1 MRFGLIGHP
10 LTGSGSPALFSK
22 AYDGRYPYDL
32 IDCASFDEAWA
43 RFMAGYQAVN
53 VTAPFKEQAF
63 ARVLAEGGSVS
74 EDAAA
79 VGAVNIVVRASG
91 QKGPKMT
98 ATPGGNPGLS
108 AKSAK
113 NDGIPVP
120 SESECGLKG
129 YNSDYLGVKA
139 ILAEEGFGDGD
150 VALVAGFGGAGKAAA
165 AAAKALGMD
174 VVVCNR
180 TPRENTRP
188 LSELPMLAAVAD
200 ILIYTL
206 PVAIPEL
213 GELSPAGCSAKACG
227 TDASASASSVPTI
240 LEANYRTPCLQGVA
254 PHYIPGS
261 RWLLEQ
267 ARSGYALM
275 TGEQPQI

>member
-1 MRFGLIGHP
+1 ML
-10 LTGSGSPALFSK
+10 
-22 AYDGRYPYDL
+22 
-32 IDCASFDEAWA
+32 A
-43 RFMAGYQAVN
+43 RPTKKRGF
-53 VTAPFKEQAF
+53 P
-63 ARVLAEGGSVS
+63 
-74 EDAAA
+74 
-79 VGAVNIVVRASG
+79 
-91 QKGPKMT
+91 
-98 ATPGGNPGLS
+98 

-165 AAAKALGMD
+165 AAAKALGLD

-180 TPRENTRP
+180 TARSIGDAAGTHTAAESTRP
-188 LSELPMLAAVAD
+188 LNELPVLAAVAD

-206 PVAIPEL
+206 PIAIPDL
-213 GELSPAGCSAKACG
+213 AGI
-227 TDASASASSVPTI
+227 SVPTI